1 MISIHSYEKMQ
12 KPVYLGLS
20 ISEISK
26 IVMHEFWYEYVK
38 LNHGEKAQLCYM
50 DPDSFTV
57 QIKTEGIFLDIVK
70 DVEKNFVTPSYKLER
85 TISIGKNKKVIGL
98 IKKELRGK

>member
-57 QIKTEGIFLDIVK
+57 
-70 DVEKNFVTPSYKLER
+70 
-85 TISIGKNKKVIGL
+85 
-98 IKKELRGK
+98 